1 MAAKKGMTDK
11 ELAALCRS
19 EIDDSIAYERDD
31 LLEKRRYAIEYY
43 KGEMSDVPAQ
53 DGRSSVTTH
62 DIADTIGWIMPQ
74 VMRSFTGSDI
84 VAEYEPNGPEDEE
97 AAKQATDY
105 VNYKFIKDCEGY
117 RTLYN
122 GFHEGFL
129 LGNGYLKHWWDTTP
143 RYVTETYHGLDP
155 DQFVA
160 MTADPKVKILEHTEK
175 PIENPEI
182 GEIIFHD
189 VKIRRT
195 MDEGRIRV
203 EALPHEEFLIERNAK
218 SIEDANFV
226 AHRYMATRSDL
237 IAQGFDRK
245 QVMSLGT
252 DSELEG
258 EETFLSRHDE
268 HMSENGSDSFDRM
281 MQEVEIF
288 ECYVKADVDGDD
300 WAEWTKVIM
309 AGSGSARSI
318 LDKEEWDCELPFTDF
333 VPDPQPHTH
342 IGRSIYDELVDLQKV
357 KTVLMRSTLDNLY
370 HTNEPMTEV
379 VENALTDEG
388 EEQLEA
394 REFGGIVKV
403 KSPGAI
409 NPLVVPFVANHSF
422 QMLEYVD
429 QMAERRTGAGI
440 RTAGL
445 DPDAMQNQTATAV
458 QQQQSQQQGKI
469 ELYVRNLAENGV
481 RRLFR
486 CLLEIFVKNQP
497 RQEVIRLRNEWV
509 QMDPRQWSA
518 RMDATVTVGLG
529 TGSKDRDLNML
540 NAVKMSQEQILMNM
554 GPSNPL
560 VSLDQYANTLTKL
573 AETAGIKNPEMFF
586 NRLSKE
592 DVAAFQRQQ
601 SQQQQ
606 PDPKMIEAQAK
617 IQIKQIETQAN
628 QQLQQQ
634 KAVFDAR
641 QREREAMFE
650 ARINERE
657 AATKLQLQKEMQ
669 DAKIAFM
676 EREGALK
683 AQLREKEMMIEA
695 QLTREANAMNAAVNA
710 SRPADTNI
718 NRPE

>member
-1 MAAKKGMTDK
+1 
-11 ELAALCRS
+11 
-19 EIDDSIAYERDD
+19 
-31 LLEKRRYAIEYY
+31 
-43 KGEMSDVPAQ
+43 
-53 DGRSSVTTH
+53 
-62 DIADTIGWIMPQ
+62 
-74 VMRSFTGSDI
+74 
-84 VAEYEPNGPEDEE
+84 
-97 AAKQATDY
+97 
-105 VNYKFIKDCEGY
+105 
-117 RTLYN
+117 
-122 GFHEGFL
+122 
-129 LGNGYLKHWWDTTP
+129 
-143 RYVTETYHGLDP
+143 
-155 DQFVA
+155 
-160 MTADPKVKILEHTEK
+160 
-175 PIENPEI
+175 
-182 GEIIFHD
+182 
-189 VKIRRT
+189 
-195 MDEGRIRV
+195 
-203 EALPHEEFLIERNAK
+203 
-218 SIEDANFV
+218 
-226 AHRYMATRSDL
+226 
-237 IAQGFDRK
+237 
-245 QVMSLGT
+245 LGT

-309 AGSGSARSI
+309 AGSGSQRSI

-403 KSPGAI
+403 KQPGAI

-592 DVAAFQRQQ
+592 DVAAFQQQ
-601 SQQQQ
+601 QQQQ
-606 PDPKMIEAQAK
+606 PNPEAQKAQAEMQKAQMEMQMKAQEAQINAQIKEKEIAQKTAMQRAESEQRLQLERERMAADIQNMRDKYQLEGELARQKAAQEFELKREEMAIEA
-617 IQIKQIETQAN
+617 E
-628 QQLQQQ
+628 
-634 KAVFDAR
+634 
-641 QREREAMFE
+641 
-650 ARINERE
+650 
-657 AATKLQLQKEMQ
+657 
-669 DAKIAFM
+669 
-676 EREGALK
+676 
-683 AQLREKEMMIEA
+683 
-695 QLTREANAMNAAVNA
+695 LTREANQLNAAMNAQRA
-710 SRPADTNI
+710 ADTNI
-718 NRPE
+718 QRQAGE